1 MIGCII
7 YLSYTIYKLK
17 KTQFNAESIQ
27 KENNLL
33 KDQLTN
39 REQEHTRREEYLNKT
54 INDLQLSFSKEQS
67 FLKERKEDLDQKEKK
82 LLQDIA
88 DLETQLIQETD
99 NRKKNSI
106 TKKE

>member
-1 MIGCII
+1 MNFFLEIPLIGCII

-82 LLQDIA
+82 TI
-88 DLETQLIQETD
+88 T
-99 NRKKNSI
+99 RYSRSRNSI
-106 TKKE
+106 NTRNRQ